1 MINGMIGILCLRK
14 LFNISHNMMKKIK
27 AFYKNSLILANKVL
41 TIRLILALA
50 LILSLSPQRL
60 EVKDAI
66 ADNNDE
72 SEDVYA
78 FLNVVVSD
86 EARENFEIVVISAKE
101 NNKIAVKTA
110 TDVLASAKKMS
121 ARVNAERYISAY
133 NSEAA
138 QCDSTPC
145 VTANGFNVC
154 EYGVEDTIA
163 ANFLKFGTKVKI
175 PELFGDKVF
184 VVRDRMHPRYANRV
198 DIWMKDKADAKQFGV
213 KLAKV
218 EVVLD

>member
-1 MINGMIGILCLRK
+1 
-14 LFNISHNMMKKIK
+14 MMKKIK